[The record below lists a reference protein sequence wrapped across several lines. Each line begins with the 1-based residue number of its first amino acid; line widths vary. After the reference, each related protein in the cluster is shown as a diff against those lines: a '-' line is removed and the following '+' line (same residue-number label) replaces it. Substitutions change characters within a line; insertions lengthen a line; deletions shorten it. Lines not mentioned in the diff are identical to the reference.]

1 MKITRSQCK
10 SITSEFPVGDPF
22 SGPSTK
28 FSVVK
33 SATYQDPVTAMYI
46 ATAVAATSTLASAQQ
61 QSVQMGLQAQQA
73 ELQGRQGALSYNKQ
87 ANAILER
94 QNQLAAT
101 IRARAVAGG
110 VNPDTGSALTLQ
122 EVNAEKAG
130 QEFDLAKS
138 NAEVTL
144 YGGLAQS
151 QSLQAAADDAMTF
164 GYLNAGSQAGMG
176 YYRGSRVATPGATR

>member
-10 SITSEFPVGDPF
+10 SFTSEFPVGDPF

-33 SATYQDPVTAMYI
+33 SATYQDPVTAMII
-46 ATAVAATSTLASAQQ
+46 ATAAATTATLASAQQ
-61 QSVQMGLQAQQA
+61 QSVQMSLQAQQA
-73 ELQGRQGALSYNKQ
+73 ELQGRQGALNYSRQ

-94 QNQLAAT
+94 QNQLNAT

-130 QEFDLAKS
+130 EEFSLSKS
-138 NAEVTL
+138 NAEISL

-151 QSLQAAADDAMTF
+151 QSLQAAADDSMTF

-176 YYRGSRVATPGATR
+176 YYRANQVATPGTK

>member
-1 MKITRSQCK
+1 M
-10 SITSEFPVGDPF
+10 E
-22 SGPSTK
+22 
-28 FSVVK
+28 
-33 SATYQDPVTAMYI
+33 AATAMYI
-46 ATAVAATSTLASAQQ
+46 AAAASAASAMASAQQ

-73 ELQGRQGALSYNKQ
+73 ELQGRQGALNYNKQ

-122 EVNAEKAG
+122 EVNAQKAG
-130 QEFDLAKS
+130 EEFQLSKQ
-138 NAEVTL
+138 NAEMSL

-151 QSLQAAADDAMTF
+151 QSLEAAAGDALTF
-164 GYLNAGSQAGMG
+164 GYLNTAAQAGMG
-176 YYRGSRVATPGATR
+176 YYRAQMVGTPGKTTTPVMTRDDRQGF